1 MSLDRV
7 LCLGC
12 SPSWLWIWVQTA
24 WDAQIPQVSGTRLTC
39 WRLSH
44 LSPSPAWCWWKTIDI
59 MCSRLDS
66 TLVSPHY
73 TDKRQYLKETQ
84 GIKNELKVLS
94 SPPTSFEIS
103 IELHP
108 KRWGAAL
115 LLFVPSFC
123 VPGLCFCQSWNIL
136 PQQAQLW
143 LHQLLASAQA
153 LYKHINA
160 SAGIKGAVG
169 TCLGAKKDGRDCST
183 SHLVQLKPPQNHTLP
198 VPPRLVEITETAEML
213 KKS

>member
-1 MSLDRV
+1 MHCVTDWWQSCRVWEQETSKSCSYCSLQHWCFPDAKLEYDSSKTRKERCLSCVCTMSLDRV

-59 MCSRLDS
+59 TCSRLDS
-66 TLVSPHY
+66 TLMSPHY

-103 IELHP
+103 IELHL
-108 KRWGAAL
+108 KWWGAAL
-115 LLFVPSFC
+115 LLFVPSFA
-123 VPGLCFCQSWNIL
+123 F
-136 PQQAQLW
+136 
-143 LHQLLASAQA
+143 LASAFVRVGISSLSRLSFGYINSLPQH
-153 LYKHINA
+153 KHCIN
-160 SAGIKGAVG
+160 
-169 TCLGAKKDGRDCST
+169 T
-183 SHLVQLKPPQNHTLP
+183 
-198 VPPRLVEITETAEML
+198 
-213 KKS
+213 